1 MITKYVVNDNIIEL
15 YQDDD
20 IVETIPNTEDNLDM
34 AKLYNNLVFVSKDI
48 MMASQR
54 ENYFHVK
61 LKRSAIFSL
70 MFGVLAFI
78 DLGSF
83 NSVVF
88 FMLMFNL
95 FNFIINK
102 GRHSESFKRLSSYKQ
117 IEQNIKDKIVN
128 LVNNPNGDKSS
139 NLSLEFTNEQITM
152 DHAEWVNKI
161 GDYYDYSNDID
172 TIKNSK
178 ILVRK

>member
-1 MITKYVVNDNIIEL
+1 
-15 YQDDD
+15 
-20 IVETIPNTEDNLDM
+20 M

-48 MMASQR
+48 MMASKR
-54 ENYFHVK
+54 EDYFHVK
-61 LKRSAIFSL
+61 LKRNAICSL
-70 MFGVLAFI
+70 FFGVLAFI

-88 FMLMFNL
+88 FMLMFSL

-102 GRHSESFKRLSSYKQ
+102 GKHSESYKRLSSYKQ
-117 IEQNIKDKIVN
+117 IENDIKNKILN
-128 LVNNPNGDKSS
+128 LVNNPSGEKSS
-139 NLSLEFTNEQITM
+139 NLSLEFTNEQITS

-161 GDYYDYSNDID
+161 GDYYDYSSDVD